1 MSIGSVLRVAG
12 KKALVTGGARGIGA
26 ACARMLARH
35 GAQVALADIDGEGAR
50 SATEEINAECP
61 DAAIA
66 VDLDVTDPEQ
76 WSAALQSAHA
86 HFGGLNVLV
95 NNAGVC
101 IPGSI
106 EDLDIADWNRTIDI
120 DLNSVFLGCRAAL
133 PLMRDHAPGSIVN
146 ISSISG
152 LIAGHNLAAYN
163 AAKAGVWL
171 VTKSIALHAARKGY
185 DIRANSVH
193 PTFIDTGMV
202 DEVVSISDP
211 AEARAKLARQI
222 PLGRIGT
229 TDDVAYAVLYLA
241 SDESRF
247 MTGSE
252 LKLDGGISAM

>member
-1 MSIGSVLRVAG
+1 MRVAG
-12 KKALVTGGARGIGA
+12 KKAFVTGAARGIGR
-26 ACARMLARH
+26 ACARMLVQH
-35 GAQVALADIDGEGAR
+35 GARAALADIDMAGAEAAAR
-50 SATEEINAECP
+50 DINAATP
-61 DAAIA
+61 GAAMA
-66 VDLDVTDPEQ
+66 VALDVTDAAQ
-76 WSAALQSAHA
+76 WQTALARAHA
-86 HFGGLNVLV
+86 EMGGLNVLV
-95 NNAGVC
+95 NNAGIC

-106 EDLDIADWNRTIDI
+106 EDLDLEQWNRTIDV
-120 DLNSVFLGCRAAL
+120 DLTSVFLGCRAAL

-193 PTFIDTGMV
+193 PTFIDTDMV
-202 DEVVSISDP
+202 DAVVGTGD
-211 AEARAKLARQI
+211 RAAMREKLARQV

-229 TDDVAYAVLYLA
+229 TDDVAFAVLYLA

-247 MTGSE
+247 MTGAE